1 LKVRIVGRQSRRHK
15 WQVLLQYYRNTE
27 SSVNLL
33 RFANSGT
40 ALAQLPHVIPQ

>member
-1 LKVRIVGRQSRRHK
+1 LLAGNRAAIKRAAV
-15 WQVLLQYYRNTE
+15 LQYYRNTE